1 MDLHYKQEISVG
13 LLVIAAIALF
23 AVGVALLSGRTI
35 GPSSGVE
42 VPVQF
47 SDVIGLRAGDPV
59 QISGVKV
66 GKVERVVLQDVGQV
80 MVYLSV
86 NTDVRPHADARAAVS
101 SLDLFGT
108 KFINYEPGRSP
119 DMLKQGTIITGARE
133 TALTEGV
140 PGLTA
145 RATEALTA
153 AQGILSDRTADEIHA
168 TMIAATRAL
177 DVITKVGSGPGVTEA
192 TATLKAVQSLAAH
205 LDSIIANPSIKKSAD
220 QLDELTTNLNEM
232 TSALASTTRTL
243 SSMMHKMD
251 SGQGSFGKIMNDT
264 ALYTEM
270 LETLKSLHATLD
282 DLRAHPDRYIRVK
295 VF

>member
-23 AVGVALLSGRTI
+23 ATGVALLSGKSI
-35 GPSSGVE
+35 GPSDGVE

-47 SDVIGLRAGDPV
+47 TDVNGLRAGDPV
-59 QISGVKV
+59 QTSGVKV
-66 GKVERVVLQDVGQV
+66 GRVERVVLQGVGQV

-86 NTDVRPHADARAAVS
+86 SPDSRPHADARAAVA
-101 SLDLFGT
+101 SLDFFGT
-108 KFINYEPGRSP
+108 KFIDYASGRSA
-119 DMLKQGTIITGARE
+119 DMLKDGGIITGARE
-133 TALTEGV
+133 LALTEGV

-153 AQGILSDRTADEIHA
+153 AQGILSERTAEDIHA
-168 TMIAATRAL
+168 TMTAATRAL

-205 LDSIIANPSIKKSAD
+205 IDSIIGNPSIKKSAD

-232 TSALASTTRTL
+232 TAGLASTTKTL
-243 SSMMHKMD
+243 SSMMQKME
-251 SGQGSFGKIMNDT
+251 SGQGTFGRIMNDST
-264 ALYTEM
+264 LFVEM
-270 LETLKSLHATLD
+270 RETLKSLRATLD
-282 DLRAHPDRYIRVK
+282 DLRAHPERYIHVK